1 MGAFLEKPKTEKY
14 NESKSGAG
22 LRYGL
27 SSMQGWRIEMEDAHS
42 AVIGLPEIG
51 DNVSWFAVFDGHAG
65 SRVSAHCST
74 HLLEC
79 IMATDEFR
87 DSLKKE
93 HVLSEEELMDKVKSG
108 ILSGF
113 LELDE
118 KLRKI
123 PEVANGE
130 DKSGTTAVAALIT
143 EKYVI
148 FSNCGDSRGVLSSR
162 AEGGVSKPALCTLD
176 HKPSNPP
183 ERERIMNAGGNVMI
197 QRVNGSLA
205 VSRALGDF
213 EYKNVEGKSPTEQ
226 LVSPEPEFY
235 VKSRDKESDEFL
247 VLACDG
253 VWDVMTNE
261 DICSFISDRMRVTD
275 DLEAIANEVIDTCL
289 HKGSRDNMSI
299 IIIAFPA
306 APKIDSESKRKDEE
320 LDRLLGQKVE
330 EIVKENE
337 NDIEF
342 PRVFQRLVDEDI
354 PNLPTGG
361 ELFSKKLLI
370 EEAYNKLCPDK
381 ADTAAGEA
389 YPNALATLLF
399 ANANRS
405 SGSASSTSSS
415 SSGNGATA
423 TAAAATT
430 TAAAAS
436 SSSSATESSPS
447 SDSQES

>member
-1 MGAFLEKPKTEKY
+1 MGAFLDKPKTEKY
-14 NESKSGAG
+14 NEAKSGAG

-42 AVIGLPEIG
+42 AIIGIPDVGENI
-51 DNVSWFAVFDGHAG
+51 SWFAVFDGHAG
-65 SRVSAHCST
+65 SRVSAHCSD
-74 HLLEC
+74 HLLDC
-79 IMATDEFR
+79 ISSADDFKDALR
-87 DSLKKE
+87 KE
-93 HVLSEEELMDKVKSG
+93 HTLSEEELIEKVKSG

-130 DKSGTTAVAALIT
+130 DKSGTTAVCALIS
-143 EKYVI
+143 EKFII
-148 FSNCGDSRGVLSSR
+148 FSNCGDSRGVLSGDG
-162 AEGGVSKPALCTLD
+162 AKPVLATQD

-183 ERERIMNAGGNVMI
+183 ERERIQNAGGSVMI

-213 EYKNVEGKSPTEQ
+213 EYKNVDGKGPTEQ

-235 VKSRDKESDEFL
+235 YKIREADKDEFL

-261 DICSFISDRMRVTD
+261 DICNFISARMRVTD
-275 DLEAIANEVIDTCL
+275 DLEQIANEVIDTCL

-306 APKIDSESKRKDEE
+306 APKVDPEAQRKDEE
-320 LDRLLGQKVE
+320 LNKLLKQKVE
-330 EIVKENE
+330 DIVKEND

-342 PRVFQRLVDEDI
+342 SAVFQRLMEEDF
-354 PNLPTGG
+354 PDLPSGG
-361 ELFSKKLLI
+361 GIHSKKVCI
-370 EEAYNKLCPDK
+370 EEAYNILLPGRTDTSVEACPN
-381 ADTAAGEA
+381 
-389 YPNALATLLF
+389 PLASLLF
-399 ANANRS
+399 ANANK
-405 SGSASSTSSS
+405 ATSNS
-415 SSGNGATA
+415 
-423 TAAAATT
+423 
-430 TAAAAS
+430 
-436 SSSSATESSPS
+436 
-447 SDSQES
+447 

>member
-27 SSMQGWRIEMEDAHS
+27 SSMQGWRIEMEDAHT
-42 AVIGLPEIG
+42 AVIGLPDVS
-51 DNVSWFAVFDGHAG
+51 DNMSWFAVFDGHAG
-65 SRVSAHCST
+65 SRVSAHCSG
-74 HLLEC
+74 HLLDC
-79 IMATDEFR
+79 IMSQDAFKE
-87 DSLKKE
+87 SLKKE
-93 HVLSEEELMDKVKSG
+93 HSLSEEELMDKVKSG

-113 LELDE
+113 LTLDE

-130 DKSGTTAVAALIT
+130 DKSGTTAVCALIT

-148 FSNCGDSRGVLSSR
+148 FSNCGDSRGVLSVSDDASGSR
-162 AEGGVSKPALCTLD
+162 PALATLD
-176 HKPSNPP
+176 HKPSNTV
-183 ERERIMNAGGNVMI
+183 ERERIQNAGGNVMI

-213 EYKNVEGKSPTEQ
+213 EYKNVEGKGPTEQ

-235 VKSRDKESDEFL
+235 IKNRDAGADEFL

-275 DLEAIANEVIDTCL
+275 DLETIANEVIDTCL

-306 APKIDSESKRKDEE
+306 APKVDQEAKRKDEE
-320 LDRLLGQKVE
+320 LNRLLKQKVE
-330 EIVKENE
+330 DLVKQND

-342 PRVFQRLVDEDI
+342 QKIFQRLCDEDI
-354 PNLPTGG
+354 QNLPTGG
-361 ELFSKKLLI
+361 ELYSKKLLM
-370 EEAYNKLCPDK
+370 EETYNKLCPDK
-381 ADTAAGEA
+381 VDSTAEA
-389 YPNALATLLF
+389 YPNTLATLLF
-399 ANANRS
+399 ANANK
-405 SGSASSTSSS
+405 SSTSSS
-415 SSGNGATA
+415 SNSSITE
-423 TAAAATT
+423 
-430 TAAAAS
+430 S
-436 SSSSATESSPS
+436 SSSS
-447 SDSQES
+447 SQES

>member
-1 MGAFLEKPKTEKY
+1 MGAFLDKPKTEKY
-14 NESKSGAG
+14 NESKTGAG

-42 AVIGLPEIG
+42 AVIGIPEVGENI
-51 DNVSWFAVFDGHAG
+51 SWFAVFDGHAG

-74 HLLEC
+74 HLLES
-79 IMATDEFR
+79 ISSMDDFKE
-87 DSLKKE
+87 SLKKE
-93 HVLSEEELMDKVKSG
+93 HQLSEEELMEKVKTG

-130 DKSGTTAVAALIT
+130 DKSGTTAVCVLIT
-143 EKYVI
+143 EKYVL
-148 FSNCGDSRGVLSSR
+148 FSNCGDSRGVLSCKTGSGND
-162 AEGGVSKPALCTLD
+162 ASASSPVLATLD

-183 ERERIMNAGGNVMI
+183 ERERIQNAGGNVMI

-213 EYKNVEGKSPTEQ
+213 EYKNVEGKGPKEQ

-235 VKSRDKESDEFL
+235 MKLREPEIDEFL

-261 DICSFISDRMRVTD
+261 ELVGFVSARMRVTD
-275 DLEAIANEVIDTCL
+275 DLETIANEVIDTCL

-306 APKIDSESKRKDEE
+306 APKVDPEAKRKDEE
-320 LDRLLGQKVE
+320 LNRLLEQKVTDV
-330 EIVKENE
+330 VKENDD
-337 NDIEF
+337 DIEF
-342 PRVFQRLVDEDI
+342 HAVFQRLSEEEISD
-354 PNLPTGG
+354 LPPGG
-361 ELFSKKLLI
+361 GLYSKKLCI
-370 EEAYNKLCPDK
+370 EEVYNALCPGK
-381 ADTAAGEA
+381 TDTSVEA
-389 YPNALATLLF
+389 CPNPLASLLF
-399 ANANRS
+399 ANANR
-405 SGSASSTSSS
+405 A
-415 SSGNGATA
+415 
-423 TAAAATT
+423 
-430 TAAAAS
+430 AAAAS
-436 SSSSATESSPS
+436 APSSNSTASNSTNSPAANSSPS
-447 SDSQES
+447 SS

>member
-27 SSMQGWRIEMEDAHS
+27 SSMQGWRLEMEDAHS
-42 AVIGLPEIG
+42 AVIGIPDIG
-51 DNVSWFAVFDGHAG
+51 ETVSWFAVFDGHAG
-65 SRVSAHCST
+65 SRVSYHCSN

-79 IMATDEFR
+79 ISSNDQFR
-87 DSLKKE
+87 DAIKKE
-93 HVLSEEELMDKVKSG
+93 NELNEEELMDKVKSG

-130 DKSGTTAVAALIT
+130 DKSGTTAICVLISNN
-143 EKYVI
+143 YII
-148 FSNCGDSRGVLSSR
+148 FSNCGDSRGVLS
-162 AEGGVSKPALCTLD
+162 GDGSKPIVVTQD

-183 ERERIMNAGGNVMI
+183 ELERIQDAGGSVML

-213 EYKNVEGKSPTEQ
+213 EYKNVDGKGPTEQ

-235 VKSRDKESDEFL
+235 KKKRDPGSDEFL

-261 DICSFISDRMRVTD
+261 DICSFVSARMRVTD
-275 DLEAIANEVIDTCL
+275 NLEQIANEVIDTCL

-306 APKIDSESKRKDEE
+306 APKVDPEAVRKEEE
-320 LDRLLGQKVE
+320 LNKLIKQKVTD
-330 EIVKENE
+330 IIKENGE
-337 NDIEF
+337 DISF
-342 PRVFQRLVDEDI
+342 SAVFQKIVEEGFDD
-354 PNLPTGG
+354 LPPGG
-361 ELFSKKLLI
+361 GIQSKKILI
-370 EEAYNKLCPDK
+370 EETYN
-381 ADTAAGEA
+381 
-389 YPNALATLLF
+389 TLLPGKLDTSAEDCPNPLASLLF
-399 ANANRS
+399 SNANR
-405 SGSASSTSSS
+405 
-415 SSGNGATA
+415 
-423 TAAAATT
+423 
-430 TAAAAS
+430 AAS
-436 SSSSATESSPS
+436 SNS
-447 SDSQES
+447 